1 MAFSSA
7 IARIFALAIA
17 ATAVL
22 TGGAARADSIYT
34 VTATGVIDDAG
45 QDYGIFGNP
54 YGTDLTGQTFTITE
68 SFDLDQSTLN
78 QGDQNEDLSPATV
91 FATVSVGGVTVSINS
106 TGMQNTLY
114 LDHQAHATGDGQ
126 SSPIYSAVQGDAFY
140 AQLQVFNGGF
150 DVIDTLDS
158 IGLDKDYFITFM
170 AGITGQFYFQGSD
183 NSYIYGSLLTLQ
195 LQAPQE
201 RIELGQAAPEPASL
215 ASFLLG
221 LAALAWLRR
230 QAICRAIPA
239 RRAAAWG

>member
-1 MAFSSA
+1 MVFFPA
-7 IARIFALAIA
+7 IARIFALAVA
-17 ATAVL
+17 ATAFL
-22 TGGAARADSIYT
+22 TGGAASADSIYT

-91 FATVSVGGVTVSINS
+91 FATVTVGGVTVSINS

-114 LDHQAHATGDGQ
+114 LDHTAHATGDGQ

-150 DVIDTLDS
+150 DVVDTLDS
-158 IGLDKDYFITFM
+158 IGLDQNYFITFM
-170 AGITGQFYFQGSD
+170 AGVTGQFYFQGSD

-201 RIELGQAAPEPASL
+201 RVEQAQAAPEPASIGT
-215 ASFLLG
+215 FLLG
-221 LAALAWLRR
+221 LAGLARLRR
-230 QAICRAIPA
+230 QAACRAVPG
-239 RRAAAWG
+239 RRATGRC